1 MSEKWM
7 RGRLRGSGHLVSGLA
22 VGRNSPAQGMTGAS
36 DETFKPSLPFSTSGR
51 ASIQASAQ
59 CADTPIVLP
68 LRLSVASPMPTVGSC
83 QRSDAFSHAYCFLPI
98 A

>member
-51 ASIQASAQ
+51 FALRVYKRVPNAR
-59 CADTPIVLP
+59 TPP
-68 LRLSVASPMPTVGSC
+68 LCCP
-83 QRSDAFSHAYCFLPI
+83 
-98 A
+98 